1 MKKPIALL
9 LIGLLS
15 LTINTLWAQESTKT
29 PKFIQRNEHFKSQ
42 RKTGTEVRDL
52 ASDYY
57 RATEQKALMTART
70 AFKRK
75 TDQWTPIGP
84 QSGTEDMMGVGR
96 INSITFHP
104 SDSNIFFVCVGHGG
118 VWKTS
123 NNGKS
128 WVSIS
133 ANLPV
138 SRTSTLAI
146 HPSKPETMYVALGD
160 MAYAATNFIKEG
172 EHYPSHYG
180 LGIYKSTDGGLS
192 WNTTGLSH
200 KFTDY
205 RSTLYCDIIIH
216 PQNPETI
223 LALGMDGCFKSTD
236 GGVKWTQTHSDIL
249 WDAKVAVNEDNT
261 IYASTGYLKH
271 LDIGGAGII
280 KSEDFGSTWTTAKT
294 TFSPKAAQRI
304 ELAICQSDP
313 NRIYALTCNTNHP
326 NPGFFGL
333 FVSNDAGK
341 SFDAIIGGNYKYNLL
356 GTGFTFHRI
365 AIGQGTYDLALWVDS
380 KNEDEVY
387 VGGINLWKSSNGG
400 KDFLPVSNWE
410 YSGSF
415 YPLHGDVHQIQ
426 QSPLNNRYFV
436 CHDGGVSSTM
446 SIKSTSTE
454 NADIGLLPTKWTHY
468 LEGLNIK
475 SYYRLGIKPNEPERV
490 MAGAQDNGT
499 DINYTDGWAFLSG
512 GDGQE
517 CVFDG
522 DGHAYTSIQ
531 NGMVQQW
538 LDFGD
543 GRYRVAAQQNVP
555 DGEKGAWT
563 TPFLQHDGTLYIAY
577 GNVYKHLTFGQ
588 GEAISDFP
596 NAKGRDYPLPTSA
609 LYMSP
614 LNAQKIYLAKRGY
627 PEDTLPS
634 EIWHSPDEGK
644 SWVDIS
650 EGLPTHLFP
659 TYLIGREN
667 APKNVWITFGG
678 FSEGEKV
685 YASTDFGETWKNIS
699 YNLPNVPVNS
709 VAYQN
714 DKSRNVYVATD
725 IGVFYLDAATENWV
739 PYSEGLPNVIV
750 TELEASPEDGMLKAS
765 TFGRGLW
772 EVKLLPITGLN
783 TPQSLEF
790 SLYPNPGTTHTSVQF
805 GALSTGILRVRN
817 STGQL
822 VHTVTLENASQ
833 YQLDS
838 KTWLSGTYFISFSNA
853 EYRFTRQFLKV
864 D

>member
-1 MKKPIALL
+1 MKKPNEALL
-9 LIGLLS
+9 AFLFM
-15 LTINTLWAQESTKT
+15 LTYFGLWAQEVGNT
-29 PKFIQRNEHFKSQ
+29 PKFIQRSEHFKTQ
-42 RKTGTEVRDL
+42 RQTGTENRNIAQEYYKAIQQTAANDL
-52 ASDYY
+52 
-57 RATEQKALMTART
+57 RAAN
-70 AFKRK
+70 KRSA
-75 TDQWTPIGP
+75 DQWTPIGP
-84 QSGTEDMMGVGR
+84 QSGTEDMMGIGR
-96 INSITFHP
+96 VNSIAFHP
-104 SDSNIFFVCVGHGG
+104 TDSNTFFICAGHGG

-123 NNGKS
+123 NNGQS
-128 WVSIS
+128 WTSIS
-133 ANLPV
+133 ADLPI

-146 HPSKPETMYVALGD
+146 HPNKPETMYVALGD
-160 MAYAATNFIKEG
+160 IAYAATNFLSEG

-180 LGIYKSTDGGLS
+180 LGVYKSTDGGLS
-192 WNTTGLSH
+192 WNATGLSH
-200 KFTDY
+200 EFTDY
-205 RSTLYCDIIIH
+205 RSTLYCDIMLH
-216 PQNPETI
+216 PKNPETI
-223 LALGMDGCFKSTD
+223 LAMGMDGCFKSTD
-236 GGVKWTQTHSDIL
+236 GGSKWTKTNSDII
-249 WDAKVAVNEDNT
+249 WDAKPAVNDDNT
-261 IYASTGYLKH
+261 IYASTGYLQH
-271 LDIGGAGII
+271 LDVGGAGIL
-280 KSEDFGSTWTTAKT
+280 KSEDFGTTWTAAKIN
-294 TFSPKAAQRI
+294 FSPKAAQRI
-304 ELAICQSDP
+304 ELATCLSDP
-313 NRIYALTCNTNHP
+313 NRIYALACNTNHP

-341 SFDAIIGGNYKYNLL
+341 SFDVIIGGNYKYNLL
-356 GTGFTFHRI
+356 GLGFTFHRI
-365 AIGQGTYDLALWVDS
+365 AIGQGTYDLALWVNK

-387 VGGINLWKSSNGG
+387 VGGINLWKSTNAG
-400 KDFLPVSNWE
+400 KDFLPASNWE

-436 CHDGGVSSTM
+436 CHDGGISSTR
-446 SIKSTSTE
+446 IIRSTSPE
-454 NADIGLLPTKWTHY
+454 DADIGLLPTKWTHY

-475 SYYRLGIKPNEPERV
+475 SYYRLGVKPDQPERV

-499 DINYTDGWAFLSG
+499 DINYSDGWAFLSG

-517 CVFDG
+517 CVFDA

-543 GRYRVAAQQNVP
+543 GRYRVSAQQNVP
-555 DGEKGAWT
+555 EGEKGAWT

-577 GNVYKHLTFGQ
+577 GNLYKHLQFGQ
-588 GEAISDFP
+588 GEAISSFT
-596 NAKGRDYPLPTSA
+596 NAKRRDHPLPTTA

-627 PEDTLPS
+627 PEDTIPS
-634 EIWHSPDEGK
+634 EIWHSPNEGQD
-644 SWVDIS
+644 WVDIS

-659 TYLIGREN
+659 SYIVGREN

-678 FSEGEKV
+678 FSDGEKV

-699 YNLPNVPVNS
+699 YDLPNVPVNS

-725 IGVFYLDAATENWV
+725 LGVFYLDAAKETWA

-772 EVKLLPITGLN
+772 EVKLLPITGLS
-783 TPQSLEF
+783 TPSNLEF
-790 SLYPNPGTTHTSVQF
+790 SLYPNPSTVHTTIQF
-805 GALSTGILRVRN
+805 GALSSGVLQVRN

-822 VHTVTLENASQ
+822 VHTATLENTTQ
-833 YQLDS
+833 YLLNSND
-838 KTWLSGTYFISFSNA
+838 WLSGTYFISFSNA
-853 EYRFTRQFLKV
+853 EYRFTKQFLKI